1 MKPPLP
7 EYPYKEMFRRKA
19 GLRMFGK
26 SGNRTLY
33 IDAQN
38 PAASELL
45 ARRLQRCIR
54 SAGRNWR
61 ELVFLCIG
69 SDSITGDSLGPLVG
83 GELFRQRQPGFFVY
97 GTPEQ
102 PVHAMNLSEQLAD
115 LSLWHP
121 RALVVAVDAS
131 LGNPRHQQHISVGK
145 GSIRPGAGA
154 GKVLPDVGDIF
165 ITGIVS
171 SFEKNSH
178 RELQAVDFSDILR
191 LSDTIS
197 RGILSAWEKLLKSRK
212 SCLPEG
218 SSFSWL

>member
-1 MKPPLP
+1 M
-7 EYPYKEMFRRKA
+7 
-19 GLRMFGK
+19 RMFGK

-33 IDAQN
+33 IDAQS

-145 GSIRPGAGA
+145 GSIRPGAG
-154 GKVLPDVGDIF
+154 
-165 ITGIVS
+165 
-171 SFEKNSH
+171 
-178 RELQAVDFSDILR
+178 
-191 LSDTIS
+191 
-197 RGILSAWEKLLKSRK
+197 SRK
-212 SCLPEG
+212 SPAGCGRHLHHRDCQQ
-218 SSFSWL
+218 F

>member
-1 MKPPLP
+1 M
-7 EYPYKEMFRRKA
+7 
-19 GLRMFGK
+19 RMFGK

-33 IDAQN
+33 IDAQS

-102 PVHAMNLSEQLAD
+102 PVHAMNLEEYLKVAKWKYPD
-115 LSLWHP
+115 YLT
-121 RALVVAVDAS
+121 VAVDAS
-131 LGNPRHQQHISVGK
+131 VGNAEHVGFITLGRGPLK
-145 GSIRPGAGA
+145 PGLGVKKELEA
-154 GKVLPDVGDIF
+154 VGDIF
-165 ITGIVS
+165 ITGIVGS
-171 SFEKNSH
+171 SRSGDPLM
-178 RELQAVDFSDILR
+178 LQSIR
-191 LSDTIS
+191 LSIVMRLADCIS
-197 RGILSAWEKLLKSRK
+197 RSI
-212 SCLPEG
+212 CLGMNVLERRVENFWREPAP
-218 SSFSWL
+218 F

>member
-1 MKPPLP
+1 M
-7 EYPYKEMFRRKA
+7 
-19 GLRMFGK
+19 RMFGK

-33 IDAQN
+33 IDAQS

-145 GSIRPGAGA
+145 GLHPAR
-154 GKVLPDVGDIF
+154 
-165 ITGIVS
+165 
-171 SFEKNSH
+171 
-178 RELQAVDFSDILR
+178 
-191 LSDTIS
+191 
-197 RGILSAWEKLLKSRK
+197 RGSRK
-212 SCLPEG
+212 SPAGCGRHLHHRDCQQ
-218 SSFSWL
+218 F